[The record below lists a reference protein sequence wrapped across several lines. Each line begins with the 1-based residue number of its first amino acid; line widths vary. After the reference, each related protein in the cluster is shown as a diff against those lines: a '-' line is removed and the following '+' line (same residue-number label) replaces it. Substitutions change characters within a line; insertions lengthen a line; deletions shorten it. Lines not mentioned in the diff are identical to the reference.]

1 MWETNLSFGVSS
13 GSSVPREEM
22 EGEARE
28 GVADDEEA
36 IESAGVGWNA
46 LCVCWEGLV
55 CVQG

>member
-1 MWETNLSFGVSS
+1 MLRSVRKTNLSFGVSS
-13 GSSVPREEM
+13 PREETD
-22 EGEARE
+22 GEARE
-28 GVADDEEA
+28 GVADNEEA